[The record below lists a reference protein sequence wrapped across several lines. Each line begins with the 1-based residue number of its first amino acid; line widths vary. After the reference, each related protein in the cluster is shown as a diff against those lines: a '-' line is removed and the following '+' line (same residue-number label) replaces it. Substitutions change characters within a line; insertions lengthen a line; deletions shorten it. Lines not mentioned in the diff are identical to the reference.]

1 MNSTPPGPPP
11 CLPPFQCVKVEEWL
25 KSSEK
30 TKVKLICTPHRS
42 PLQKITT
49 QKTRTSLTLQLIDF
63 PSHSP
68 TETHTHSSTSTARHP
83 QFTLSSAFTAR
94 TRNSPTLQLLPHEPA
109 IHPLFDFY
117 HTKPGIHSLFNFLY
131 GLPNLAIS
139 YFAVHRGRFCS
150 THTRFLHDLTYLRN
164 FEKSDNLCIQTYIWE
179 AHLPSWSWHIP
190 RMDSIFES
198 ASQRSLGSTM

>member
-109 IHPLFDFY
+109 IHPLFNFY
-117 HTKPGIHSLFNFLY
+117 RMNPEFTLNSISHFTHSSTSTTRNPEFTHSSTFY
-131 GLPNLAIS
+131 MVCQTWPFHIS
-139 YFAVHRGRFCS
+139 LCIGVAFAVHIHAFCM
-150 THTRFLHDLTYLRN
+150 
-164 FEKSDNLCIQTYIWE
+164 I
-179 AHLPSWSWHIP
+179 
-190 RMDSIFES
+190 
-198 ASQRSLGSTM
+198 